1 MSFLS
6 LLFFFPS
13 ISDDDSARSKLSKET
28 EKTMTG
34 PAPALAAYRNL
45 LRAASQGEEIVVG

>member
-6 LLFFFPS
+6 LLFFPS
-13 ISDDDSARSKLSKET
+13 ISVDDSARSKLSKET